1 MNDSQKLTVAADWIL
16 SRTTVK
22 PKSLIILGSGHGKVA
37 DHVIVEKHLSF
48 YDVPHVEESSVEHME
63 GIFLFGTLAGQPVM
77 VMKGRF
83 HLYEGFDGA
92 SIIFPVRLA
101 RELGVEYLIT
111 TNSSGGLNPRFESG
125 DIMMITDHLNLTGVS
140 PLTGHNLRR
149 MGPRYP
155 SLHDPYDK
163 ELRDFVRRTALK
175 CNVLLREGVYAGVNG
190 PETETPAEARM
201 IQSFGADAVG
211 MSTVLETI
219 AAVHCGMKVI
229 GLSVITDVND
239 GSGEPLKPGAA
250 AKAANKASNNFIK
263 LIKKVVE
270 KLCVKAISNQ

>member
-1 MNDSQKLTVAADWIL
+1 MNDSQKLTDAADWII

-22 PKSLIILGSGHGKVA
+22 PKILIILGSGHGKIA
-37 DHVIVEKHLSF
+37 DDVVVDKHFSF

-77 VMKGRF
+77 LMKGRF
-83 HLYEGFDGA
+83 HLYEGFDAA
-92 SIIFPVRLA
+92 SIVFPVRLA
-101 RELGVEYLIT
+101 RELGVEFLIT
-111 TNSSGGLNPRFESG
+111 TNSSGGLNTRFSSG
-125 DIMMITDHLNLTGVS
+125 DIMMITDHINLTGSS

-149 MGPRYP
+149 LGPRYP
-155 SLHDPYDK
+155 SLHDPYDLH
-163 ELRDFVRRTALK
+163 LREFVRRTALK
-175 CNVLLREGVYAGVNG
+175 CNVMLREGVYAGVCG

-219 AAVHCGMKVI
+219 AAVHCGIKVI
-229 GLSVITDVND
+229 GLSVVTDVID

-250 AKAANKASNNFIK
+250 AKAANKASNNLIK